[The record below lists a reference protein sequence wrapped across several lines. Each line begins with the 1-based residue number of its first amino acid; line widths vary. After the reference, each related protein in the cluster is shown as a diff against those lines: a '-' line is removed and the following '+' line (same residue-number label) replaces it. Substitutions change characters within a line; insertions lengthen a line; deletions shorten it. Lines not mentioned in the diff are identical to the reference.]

1 MLVAFGADYDR
12 VKAVEFFD
20 RVRAQDVAGLPQIGL
35 LDDRVLNGAN
45 GVYVQETDRIYLSRQ
60 FVEGSSVDQI
70 TGVLIEEIG
79 HSIDARVNAIDA
91 AGDEGNIFSQSV
103 RQEAIGTELLNSLKI
118 EDDHARIILDGRE
131 LAVEQAQDFNNDTKV
146 DILWRH
152 SNGVDLTWLMGGDKG
167 NTKIGGQPIRN
178 IADPSWKIRGTGDF
192 NQDGQTDILWW
203 NSTSGQVVAWLMNG
217 PNQVDSKDIGIV
229 SDTRWTILG
238 TGDFNQDGKVDLVW
252 RHQGSG
258 EINIWLMN
266 GVIPTPG
273 KTIGTVD
280 LNWDLQ
286 TTGDFNQDGKS
297 DLVWRRNTGEIGV
310 WLMNGL
316 VQSGWAVPGYIQDRN
331 WRIKGAADFN
341 QDGQTDLLWRNYAT
355 GQNGVWLMN
364 GATQIDWAPLDTVAD
379 LGWEPVVSTMPIYD
393 PTYGYGL
400 VNAAAAVAKAIGQP
414 TFTNVSDVGN
424 SWGNNA
430 INAPEAWAKGYSGQG
445 ITIAV
450 IDSGVDINHIEF
462 NNRIWINSREIPNDE
477 IDNDGNG
484 YIDDVNGW
492 DFWDSDNSPLDN
504 DGHGTRVAGIIGSGN
519 NGFGETGVAYSAKI
533 MPVRVATEKGNISS
547 SKYHKA
553 IADGIRYAAEN
564 KANII
569 NISLQTIPDNDVDS
583 SADVA
588 IIRDAIRYS
597 VARGC
602 MVVIGAG
609 NEAGG
614 IQPVFP
620 ARYATENGV
629 IAVGAVNS
637 YRQFEYS
644 LSNKAGSNSKMH
656 YVVAPGVQIRSTDP
670 GNKFIVQSGTS
681 FATPFVSGIIALMLS
696 ANRNLSRDQ
705 IWQILSASSETPLV

>member
-1 MLVAFGADYDR
+1 
-12 VKAVEFFD
+12 
-20 RVRAQDVAGLPQIGL
+20 
-35 LDDRVLNGAN
+35 
-45 GVYVQETDRIYLSRQ
+45 
-60 FVEGSSVDQI
+60 
-70 TGVLIEEIG
+70 
-79 HSIDARVNAIDA
+79 
-91 AGDEGNIFSQSV
+91 
-103 RQEAIGTELLNSLKI
+103 
-118 EDDHARIILDGRE
+118 
-131 LAVEQAQDFNNDTKV
+131 
-146 DILWRH
+146 
-152 SNGVDLTWLMGGDKG
+152 MGGDKG

-229 SDTRWTILG
+229 SDTRWTISG